1 MRIFLIDFIKTFLNT
16 WQNKVDEYNNAWIN
30 FHFFWGGLCQYS
42 QSSHR
47 FLVDRNFSFK
57 NMFSQEY
64 IYTVV
69 IVCSIS
75 SDLNGV
81 IIVLSFGLFN
91 CADCR
96 IDSKAL

>member
-1 MRIFLIDFIKTFLNT
+1 
-16 WQNKVDEYNNAWIN
+16 
-30 FHFFWGGLCQYS
+30 
-42 QSSHR
+42 
-47 FLVDRNFSFK
+47 
-57 NMFSQEY
+57 MFSQEY